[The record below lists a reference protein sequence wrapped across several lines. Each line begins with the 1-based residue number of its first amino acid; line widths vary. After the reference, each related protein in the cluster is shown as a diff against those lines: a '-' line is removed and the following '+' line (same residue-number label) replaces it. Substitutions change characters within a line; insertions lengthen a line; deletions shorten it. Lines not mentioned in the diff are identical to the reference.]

1 MVAHE
6 RVARLAG
13 IAGAPSPAKKTRAG
27 CAHAAKPREGKP
39 PKSKPKPRKEK
50 AQRNRK
56 ADRVKTAAT
65 ESQGERTPAPAATAP
80 AGRRQHKVTRAGVGA
95 PVGGTAPSARTVES
109 AGAAARIP
117 PARGRAKGARTPG
130 AAPARKQG
138 TPTQGQGR
146 AGGRASQREKA
157 SGALPGVVRLAPE
170 TKLRYYAGAEKR
182 GQSAERLRLYRGAGA
197 VGEFS
202 DRHPGLERIAR
213 ADLTNDLK
221 KGLCK
226 TDPPL
231 RPCDFHR
238 VELDHAGRARTDL
251 AAAARGR
258 APYAWGRNASRATP
272 SCWAG

>member
-95 PVGGTAPSARTVES
+95 PVEGAVPSARTVEG
-109 AGAAARIP
+109 AGSAARAS
-117 PARGRAKGARTPG
+117 PALGRAKGARTPG
-130 AAPARKQG
+130 ATPARKQG

-146 AGGRASQREKA
+146 PGGSAPQREKG
-157 SGALPGVVRLAPE
+157 SGARPGVVRLAVVRLAPK
-170 TKLRYYAGAEKR
+170 TKLRYHTGVEKR
-182 GQSAERLRLYRGAGA
+182 GKSAERLRLYLGAGT
-197 VGEFS
+197 VGEFF
-202 DRHPGLERIAR
+202 DRHPGPERQAR
-213 ADLTNDLK
+213 AEYYK
-221 KGLCK
+221 HA
-226 TDPPL
+226 PP
-231 RPCDFHR
+231 
-238 VELDHAGRARTDL
+238 
-251 AAAARGR
+251 
-258 APYAWGRNASRATP
+258 
-272 SCWAG
+272 